1 MVWFCMVFDGPDFQ
15 CYRRKVQVICL
26 PPHNYVASSLQSLA
40 QGALYLHG
48 LSGKSKFT
56 ASQQDKKFGILDIQI
71 TKNGNKLEATY
82 YTNEGKVKDH
92 FSIVNLQQEVLV
104 QV

>member
-1 MVWFCMVFDGPDFQ
+1 MVWFCMVFDGTDFQ

-56 ASQQDKKFGILDIQI
+56 ESQQDKKFGILDIQI
-71 TKNGNKLEATY
+71 TKNGNNLKQHIIQTKAKLKITLA
-82 YTNEGKVKDH
+82 
-92 FSIVNLQQEVLV
+92 L
-104 QV
+104 